1 MSINY
6 AECVKQANKLRGIAE
21 EYERMYNTVNG
32 LVSNSPEY
40 WQGEANEVFREKIFQ
55 WQKEAHSIKN
65 EMEHLAY
72 LIKKTSLQIK
82 KEEAEEV

>member
-21 EYERMYNTVNG
+21 EYERMYNAVNN
-32 LVSNSPEY
+32 LANNSPEY
-40 WQGEANEVFREKIFQ
+40 WQGEANEMFRENFLQ
-55 WQKEAHSIKN
+55 WQKEARSIKN